1 MTIFARLITKGTMRK
16 TIIFAVILAG
26 IISIPACKKEEST
39 ENVPSLGGLYITED
53 AVPYVEPGVQLVFK
67 ANASKIVTSDNS
79 TPGTIG
85 LYWQVNSARRD
96 TLTRDVSKSNP
107 DFTYQVDTLGTYQVT
122 CYAYAGSGYYNA
134 SAITSFQAINPA
146 TALTGL
152 GEQTSVTL
160 GGKQWSARN
169 LSNTT
174 SGTSYKKASVVDN
187 LFGRLYSWEE
197 AVNACPDG
205 WHLPTAA
212 EWDAIEEDASALMA
226 SAKFLDLDM
235 WVPALGQSITNTSG
249 FSAIPVGYLDNT
261 ASMDKFRRYG
271 EMAAFW
277 TASDAASDA
286 SLAQFR
292 FILYDN
298 PAIMKGNGDKT
309 SLALSVR
316 CIKD

>member
-1 MTIFARLITKGTMRK
+1 MRK
-16 TIIFAVILAG
+16 TIISAIILAG
-26 IISIPACKKEEST
+26 ILSIPACKKDDST
-39 ENVPSLGGLYITED
+39 DNTPSLSGLYITED
-53 AVPYVEPGVQLVFK
+53 AVPYVEPGIKLVFK
-67 ANASKIVTSDNS
+67 ANANNIVTSDNS
-79 TPGTIG
+79 NPGTIG
-85 LYWQVNSARRD
+85 LYWQVNSAKRD
-96 TLTRDVSKSNP
+96 TLTTDITKSNP

-122 CYAYAGSGYYNA
+122 CYAYAGTGYYNA
-134 SAITSFQAINPA
+134 SAITSFRAINSA

-152 GEQTSVTL
+152 GEETSVTI

-174 SGTSYKKASVVDN
+174 SGVSYKKATVVDN

-205 WHLPTAA
+205 WHLPTAQ
-212 EWDAIEEDASALMA
+212 EWDAIEEDVSALMA
-226 SAKFLDLDM
+226 PAKFLNSDM
-235 WVPALGQSITNTSG
+235 WEPALGQEITNTSG

-261 ASMDKFRRYG
+261 ASMDKYRRYG

-277 TASDAASDA
+277 TASEASSDA

-298 PAIMKGNGDKT
+298 NAIMKGNGDKS

-316 CIKD
+316 CVKD